1 MDNKSEVNEVKEPS
15 EKYSGN
21 PQIEDGFTKISN
33 ELLEAL
39 SKAMAQG
46 IITARERAVIDWI
59 IRYTYGYQQKNGYFH
74 TSFIA
79 KNLGLSMSWIS
90 QILKSLEKK
99 KVIIRNGEEIQ
110 INKHYLEWSKYLEQ
124 SKQKSLEHSKHHYL
138 EPSKQSEPTNSIID
152 NAERLPK
159 ENIYK
164 ENNNKENNNQ
174 YIHTDSEVSNSSLN
188 EKEKDLKD
196 IPPIDMPPS
205 KVAKPKKSGKKKV
218 YRHEVY
224 QLVKRFCEEVGH
236 EFIED
241 FTIDENGNGDFA
253 QKLLAHFTEDEII
266 EAVRYGKQ
274 MYIKEGKDPIIFIP
288 HMRSVEKSIGKWR
301 SALKAQKEKQENQPE
316 PKKEAGYGYF

>member
-1 MDNKSEVNEVKEPS
+1 MNNKSEVNEVKEPS
-15 EKYSGN
+15 EKYNGN
-21 PQIEDGFTKISN
+21 PQVEDGFTKISN

-99 KVIIRNGEEIQ
+99 KVIIRNGDEIQ
-110 INKHYLEWSKYLEQ
+110 INKHYLEWSKYLEPSKCLEQ
-124 SKQKSLEHSKHHYL
+124 SKQNLEPSKHYL

-152 NAERLPK
+152 NVERLPK

-174 YIHTDSEVSNSSLN
+174 YIHTDSEVSNSSLT
-188 EKEKDLKD
+188 EKEKDFKD
-196 IPPIDMPPS
+196 TSPINMPPS
-205 KVAKPKKSGKKKV
+205 KVVRTSGDIKSLHKAIFKLVATFYETMGLEMNELSVGKNSKAAK
-218 YRHEVY
+218 
-224 QLVKRFCEEVGH
+224 
-236 EFIED
+236 
-241 FTIDENGNGDFA
+241 
-253 QKLLAHFTEDEII
+253 KLLAVFTIDEII
-266 EAVRYGKQ
+266 EAVKYGKE
-274 MYIKEGKDPIIFIP
+274 MYIKEGKNPKQFIP
-288 HMRSVEKSIGKWR
+288 NLEAVVNSIDTWR
-301 SALKAQKEKQENQPE
+301 SLLKEKQEKQE
-316 PKKEAGYGYF
+316 KKEAGYGYF

>member
-15 EKYSGN
+15 EKYNGN
-21 PQIEDGFTKISN
+21 PQVEDGFTKISN

-110 INKHYLEWSKYLEQ
+110 INKHYLEWSKYLEP
-124 SKQKSLEHSKHHYL
+124 SKCLEHSKQNLEHSKHYL
-138 EPSKQSEPTNSIID
+138 EPSKQSEPTNSILD
-152 NAERLPK
+152 NVEGLPK

-164 ENNNKENNNQ
+164 ENNNKENKNP
-174 YIHTDSEVSNSSLN
+174 YIHTDSDVSNPSLT

-196 IPPIDMPPS
+196 TPPVDMPPS
-205 KVAKPKKSGKKKV
+205 KVAKPKKAKETG
-218 YRHEVY
+218 EVPGTEIFK
-224 QLVKRFCEEVGH
+224 LVKTFYEMVGLVWNQKDAM
-236 EFIED
+236 EK
-241 FTIDENGNGDFA
+241 NSRA
-253 QKLLAHFTEDEII
+253 ASKLLHKYTYDDIVKSI
-266 EAVRYGKQ
+266 RIG
-274 MYIKEGKDPIIFIP
+274 IKEYKNEKKDPKYMMP
-288 HMRSVEKSIGKWR
+288 TLESVNKRIHVWLSE
-301 SALKAQKEKQENQPE
+301 EQENQPE

>member
-1 MDNKSEVNEVKEPS
+1 MNDNNQSEVNEVKEPS
-15 EKYSGN
+15 EKYNGN

-59 IRYTYGYQQKNGYFH
+59 IRYTYGFQQKNGYFH

-110 INKHYLEWSKYLEQ
+110 INKHYLEWSKYLEPSKCLEH
-124 SKQKSLEHSKHHYL
+124 SKQSLEHSKHYL

-152 NAERLPK
+152 NVERLPK

-164 ENNNKENNNQ
+164 EN
-174 YIHTDSEVSNSSLN
+174 YIKKTDLQNVNSSSL
-188 EKEKDLKD
+188 KDEKDLKD
-196 IPPIDMPPS
+196 KDI
-205 KVAKPKKSGKKKV
+205 
-218 YRHEVY
+218 
-224 QLVKRFCEEVGH
+224 VGR
-236 EFIED
+236 
-241 FTIDENGNGDFA
+241 
-253 QKLLAHFTEDEII
+253 
-266 EAVRYGKQ
+266 EA
-274 MYIKEGKDPIIFIP
+274 EGKGGDQE
-288 HMRSVEKSIGKWR
+288 VEKKIAQIYSIFEKVMEAKYGTGYRVSYREYTEALAIGYPLDVIEKVLIELKKRIQKERPKDWR
-301 SALKAQKEKQENQPE
+301 SFVNPKSLSKKIDDILAESEKQEKQ
-316 PKKEAGYGYF
+316 EAKGYGYF